1 MSYLPEKL
9 DEIEAKVNRLIREN
23 KRLTETNA
31 ELMEENKRLKF
42 RMAEAKKSNGTQVIT
57 AGLTSGT
64 GKEGAAI
71 NVAQLKEKID
81 KYTVEVEECIEWLSK
96 E

>member
-9 DEIEAKVNRLIREN
+9 DEIEVKVNRLIAEN
-23 KRLTETNA
+23 KRLTEINA
-31 ELMEENKRLKF
+31 ALEEENKRLKF
-42 RMAEAKKSNGTQVIT
+42 RMAEAKTNGTQVTT

-64 GKEGAAI
+64 GKGGAAI

-81 KYTVEVEECIEWLSK
+81 KYTVEVEECIDWLSK